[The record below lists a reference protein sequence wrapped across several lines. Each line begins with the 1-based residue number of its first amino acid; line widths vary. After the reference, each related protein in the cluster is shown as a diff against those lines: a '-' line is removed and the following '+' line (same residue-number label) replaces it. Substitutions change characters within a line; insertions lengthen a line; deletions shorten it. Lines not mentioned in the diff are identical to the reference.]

1 MIYEDNNIA
10 RTNCFS
16 KHLLGWELWVMA
28 CHRCFTSPGPKEGKG
43 VTAVSAIHFHKKQSS
58 VKTISVFAGKNDN
71 IINDRDIL
79 LNFKAKLNKSHYPN
93 SNHIIPLKT
102 RAQWQKLKL

>member
-16 KHLLGWELWVMA
+16 KHLLGWELWVMP

-43 VTAVSAIHFHKKQSS
+43 LQQSAQSTFTKNRAQLKQYRCLW
-58 VKTISVFAGKNDN
+58 GKNDN
-71 IINDRDIL
+71 IIKDRDIL
-79 LNFKAKLNKSHYPN
+79 LNSKTKLNKSHYPN
-93 SNHIIPLKT
+93 SNHIIPLKP
-102 RAQWQKLKL
+102 RAQ